1 MAGRLST
8 LEESFKAFAKFGDSR
23 SDGTT
28 ITLTQSD
35 KWMKQ
40 AMVIDGK
47 KITTTDTGIAFN
59 KFRSKT
65 IPYTDFV
72 KFVEDLATTKKVDPQ
87 SLKDKLVNCGMPGTN
102 MATQAVKTGAVDR
115 LTDTSKYTGSHKQR
129 FDEEG
134 KGRGIAG
141 REDIKDDSGYVQ
153 GYKEKD
159 TYDAKRKK

>member
-40 AMVIDGK
+40 ATVIDGK

-102 MATQAVKTGAVDR
+102 MATQAVK
-115 LTDTSKYTGSHKQR
+115 LTLH
-129 FDEEG
+129 
-134 KGRGIAG
+134 I
-141 REDIKDDSGYVQ
+141 
-153 GYKEKD
+153 D
-159 TYDAKRKK
+159 TYDSDFIAVSLEARAVKTIPHSKPTPCNTTLDSVKSISYN